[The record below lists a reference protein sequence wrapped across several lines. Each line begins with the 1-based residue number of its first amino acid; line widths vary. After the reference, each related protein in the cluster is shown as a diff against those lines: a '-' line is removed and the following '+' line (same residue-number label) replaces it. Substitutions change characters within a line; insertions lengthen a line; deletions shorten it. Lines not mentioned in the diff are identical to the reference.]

1 MAGEIDINTVAKAYA
16 RWAPVYDFV
25 FGAVFD
31 AGRKASIAAAERIG
45 GRILDVGIGTGIS
58 LTDYAPTHRIVGVDY
73 CEPMLRKAHE
83 RVAEHKLAHVEALAV
98 MDAQHLGF
106 PDAFF
111 DAVVAQYVITT
122 VPDPEAALDEFA
134 RVTKAGGEIILV
146 NHLGAEAG
154 PRRVFE
160 QGFAPVA
167 RRLGWRPEFR
177 WQRLARWAERHGGVR
192 LLERRAMPPLGHFS
206 LIRFERLAGANGRL
220 SRIFW
225 PSSRTPITTSSEID
239 VTFRSSRTAYHGAVE
254 DQAHNRLFGER
265 TGVPASQSPFTFRH
279 TRLTVSLFT
288 APPNSAFSAR
298 RTRRVLMPAR

>member
-31 AGRKASIAAAERIG
+31 AGRKATIAAAERIG

-58 LTDYAPTHRIVGVDY
+58 LTDYAPANRIVGVDY

-83 RVAEHKLAHVEALAV
+83 RVVEHKLAHVEAIAV
-98 MDAQHLGF
+98 MDAQRLGF
-106 PDAFF
+106 ADASF
-111 DAVVAQYVITT
+111 DAVVGQYVITT

-134 RVTKAGGEIILV
+134 RVTRPGGEIILV

-177 WQRLARWAERHGGVR
+177 WQRLAPWGGRPGGGRGVGRRPVPPVR
-192 LLERRAMPPLGHFS
+192 HFS
-206 LIRFERLAGANGRL
+206 PDRFR
-220 SRIFW
+220 
-225 PSSRTPITTSSEID
+225 
-239 VTFRSSRTAYHGAVE
+239 
-254 DQAHNRLFGER
+254 
-265 TGVPASQSPFTFRH
+265 
-279 TRLTVSLFT
+279 
-288 APPNSAFSAR
+288 PP
-298 RTRRVLMPAR
+298 PARGGPGGEGGGGET